1 MTATTT
7 TPKVKQVRAS
17 IFARISTSDGRQ
29 TNERQLADL
38 RSLCAQNNWA
48 VIEEIAEEISG
59 AKSQESRE
67 GLTRLIR
74 LAKSGKIDK
83 VVISEISR
91 LGRKVSDGIKV
102 IEELNEAGVSIYIQ
116 NIGMETLL
124 SDGRPNYMFKPI
136 LLTLMGFAEMER
148 ELLRDRVRSGL
159 ENARRQGKTLGRP
172 TGSTKTDKDLL
183 KQYPNVVRE
192 IRSGLSVRKTAKL
205 CDVSPTTVQKVK
217 AAMGAA

>member
-38 RSLCAQNNWA
+38 RSLCGQNNWA

-183 KQYPNVVRE
+183 KQYPSIVRDLK
-192 IRSGLSVRKTAKL
+192 SGLSIRKAAKL
-205 CDVSPTTVQKVK
+205 NDVSPTTVQKVK
-217 AAMGAA
+217 SAMGAA

>member
-7 TPKVKQVRAS
+7 TPKVKQLRAA
-17 IFARISTSDGRQ
+17 IFARVSTSDGRQ

-67 GLTRLIR
+67 GLTRLLT
-74 LAKSGKIDK
+74 LARAGKIDK

-91 LGRKVSDGIKV
+91 LGRKVSDGITV
-102 IEELNEAGVSIYIQ
+102 IEDLNEAGVSIYIQ

-172 TGSTKTDKDLL
+172 TGSNKADKDLL
-183 KQYPNVVRE
+183 KQYSAVVRDL
-192 IRSGLSVRKTAKL
+192 RSGLSIRKAAKL
-205 CDVSPTTVQKVK
+205 NDVSPTTVQKVK
-217 AAMGAA
+217 AAMEAA

>member
-1 MTATTT
+1 MTATPT
-7 TPKVKQVRAS
+7 TPKVKQLRAA
-17 IFARISTSDGRQ
+17 IFARISTNDGRQ

-38 RSLCAQNNWA
+38 RALCAQNNWA

-59 AKSQESRE
+59 AKSRESRS
-67 GLTRLIR
+67 GLTQLIA
-74 LAKSGKIDK
+74 LAKSGRIDR

-102 IEELNEAGVSIYIQ
+102 IEELNEASVSIYIQ

-172 TGSTKTDKDLL
+172 TGSTKADKDLL

-192 IRSGLSVRKTAKL
+192 IRSGLSIRKTAKL

-217 AAMGAA
+217 SAMGAA